1 MDQIDLTRV
10 MELAAQYGVTD
21 AISAVAAFS
30 VPVPDA
36 AILALFAFL
45 LIGVLRS
52 HRKALARTRQA
63 LEDAYTAEL
72 VTANRRAYQARGELT
87 KLRLEMERERQK
99 KRRLERRA
107 PQQQQQHRRPRTRPI
122 VQVHEGGQQQA
133 QTAEAMLARLRAG
146 EPVKAN

>member
-1 MDQIDLTRV
+1 MDQIDLTKL
-10 MELAAQYGVTD
+10 MDLATQYGVSD
-21 AISAVAAFS
+21 VVAAVAGFA
-30 VPVPDA
+30 VPIPDA

-45 LIGVLRS
+45 LIAIQRS
-52 HRKALARTRQA
+52 NRKAQARTRQA

-99 KRRLERRA
+99 KRRLERNA
-107 PQQQQQHRRPRTRPI
+107 PQQQQRRRPRTTPI

>member
-1 MDQIDLTRV
+1 MDQIDFTPV
-10 MELAAQYGVTD
+10 MDLATQYGITD
-21 AISAVAAFS
+21 AIAAIAAFS

-36 AILALFAFL
+36 AILGLFAFL
-45 LIGVLRS
+45 LIAIHRS
-52 HRKALARTRQA
+52 HRRGLARTRLA

-99 KRRLERRA
+99 KRRLERRT
-107 PQQQQQHRRPRTRPI
+107 PQQQHRRPRSNPI

-133 QTAEAMLARLRAG
+133 QSAEVMLARLAAG